1 MLTTPSGLTDAH
13 RTVFYRLVVLD
24 AALQH
29 RSADVLGYAMPRNTS
44 PGSSP
49 HSDL

>member
-13 RTVFYRLVVLD
+13 RTVFYRLVALD
-24 AALQH
+24 AALHH
-29 RSADVLGYAMPRNTS
+29 RSGVLGYAMPRNTS